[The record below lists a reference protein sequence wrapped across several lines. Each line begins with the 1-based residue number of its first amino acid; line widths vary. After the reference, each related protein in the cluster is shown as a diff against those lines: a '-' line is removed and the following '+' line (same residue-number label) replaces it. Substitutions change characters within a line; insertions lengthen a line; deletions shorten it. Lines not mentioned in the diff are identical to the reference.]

1 MYLHIGNNRNIRM
14 RDIVGIFDLD
24 TASVSHITKKYLKE
38 REKAGLTDFSADQ
51 IPKSFVLTRDGQICF
66 SQLSTATLNGRI
78 NGAQGDTNGI

>member
-51 IPKSFVLTRDGQICF
+51 IPKSFVLTRDGKICF